1 MELAAGHCAKMAAG
15 PAKDVGEIDFAQRLW
30 DRLPQVYERSRDSK
44 HTARFMAE
52 FYEQV
57 ANLYEAF
64 GKG

>member
-1 MELAAGHCAKMAAG
+1 MAAG